1 MRFADDRGERRRWT
15 VIDYQQR
22 VRAPLRLGEI
32 KTRLGCVRVSRDM
45 ILRSNAD
52 G

>member
-1 MRFADDRGERRRWT
+1 MRFADDRERRRGNGH
-15 VIDYQQR
+15 
-22 VRAPLRLGEI
+22 RAKTQFARLWRLGEI